1 MFRNALI
8 ASLITLGAVGGAQA
22 QDPGPRLLGGGEN
35 AQVVYGEPSRN
46 VAGGGVASLSGGG
59 DNAQIAYGPDATT
72 GASNG
77 LVARLENINGDL
89 RVVYGPAAPSGS
101 MLAGRAGQQPRG

>member
-8 ASLITLGAVGGAQA
+8 ASLITFGATGIAQA
-22 QDPGPRLLGGGEN
+22 QDHGPRLIGGGEN
-35 AQVVYGEPSRN
+35 AQVIYAEPSRN
-46 VAGGGVASLSGGG
+46 VVGGGLASISGGG
-59 DNAQIAYGPDATT
+59 DNTQIAYGPSVTT

-89 RVVYGPAAPSGS
+89 RVVYGPATPSSS
-101 MLAGRAGQQPRG
+101 MLAGRTGQPRG